1 MSFLL
6 WSRPMTER
14 DRQAHR
20 ALEGWARQT
29 NDAAARYY
37 EAVFFNRARDWEIVA
52 AFMRRNDSGKS

>member
-1 MSFLL
+1 
-6 WSRPMTER
+6 MTER